1 LFKNIASAQRSY
13 NEAQARY
20 QLAIA
25 QANQAK
31 SVYEVDLELLR
42 KEVEKAEQQLEWLE
56 VGVDPALQQR
66 VESAQIAVERIK
78 TQVEN
83 AQLIA
88 PFDGEIT
95 AMTAIPGRGVDARKP
110 VAEIADPNEWDI
122 TSDLPG
128 NQMDL
133 LEEGMAAQVTLSR
146 APGQVFEALIQ
157 TMPYPYGTGGGSV
170 QVEDID
176 QRTHIVLLDPDAL
189 DLSVGDLVK
198 VTVLVEQSLD
208 TLWLPPAAIR
218 TFEGRRFV
226 MVRIE
231 DKLRK
236 VDVKLGI
243 EGEDRVEILDGL
255 EEAQIVEGL

>member
-1 LFKNIASAQRSY
+1 V
-13 NEAQARY
+13 
-20 QLAIA
+20 

-31 SVYEVDLELLR
+31 AIHEIDLDLLR
-42 KEVEKAEQQLEWLE
+42 KDVERAEQELVWLE
-56 VGVDPALQQR
+56 SGVDPALQQR
-66 VESAQIAVERIK
+66 VESAQITVERIQ
-78 TQVEN
+78 TQLDN
-83 AQLIA
+83 ARLTA
-88 PFDGEIT
+88 PFSGEIT
-95 AMTAIPGRGVDARKP
+95 AITTTPGKGVEARKA
-110 VAEIADPNEWDI
+110 VAEIADPNEYDI

-133 LEEGMAAQVTLSR
+133 LEEGMSAQVTLSR
-146 APGQVFEALIQ
+146 APGQIFEALIQ

-170 QVEDID
+170 QVEDMD
-176 QRTHIVLLDPDAL
+176 QRTHIVLLNPDEL
-189 DLSVGDLVK
+189 DLRVGDLVK
-198 VTVLVEQSLD
+198 VTVMVEQSLD

-243 EGEDRVEILDGL
+243 EGEDRVEILSGL
-255 EEAQIVEGL
+255 EEGQIVEGL